1 MRITNGM
8 MASNYL
14 SNVQN
19 NLVKVDDLTTKM
31 TTQKQINKVS
41 QDPYKAIKIMNL
53 KNDITTNGT
62 YNSNCEEVIGWLNT
76 VDESVGNVGDLA
88 SEMKLLLGSI
98 SGSTSVSDLDSI
110 GADLNGKLEQI
121 GNALNEKF
129 VGDSVFSGSA
139 TDEKPILI
147 TKNAKGT
154 VTLSINPN
162 VNTDKLKADISNGI
176 QYDYNMSIEK
186 VLGVDGLN
194 TLNSITTM
202 FEDVTTLDIDKVI
215 DGVKGMDSF
224 LKHTISIRS
233 IVGTQVNAVESI
245 KTSNDESLLN
255 LKGAYSTLQDVD
267 AVTTIIELNTANAV
281 YQSSLQVGAKILQPT
296 LLDYLR

>member
-1 MRITNGM
+1 